1 MAVPKYWYNWRWI
14 GVSWNSSTL
23 RLNLRF
29 TLEKPLTISL
39 LSRSLTKTQ
48 MLFINCSCVAWLT
61 ISSTTSTSLSARIK
75 LRTVPCN
82 AQRRLK
88 SNGSVKWKKGIPFCF
103 VWFKNAK
110 MSSSM
115 SDIKHI
121 LVGLRV
127 KNSVMMKLGK
137 EALTRCDSKYK
148 RNEIW

>member
-1 MAVPKYWYNWRWI
+1 MVLFTLTLKFSVAVPKYWYNWRWI

-23 RLNLRF
+23 RLNLRCCCF
-29 TLEKPLTISL
+29 PLEKPLTISL

-61 ISSTTSTSLSARIK
+61 ISSTTSTLSVRIK

-88 SNGSVKWKKGIPFCF
+88 SNGSVRWKKGIPFWW

-110 MSSSM
+110 RSSSNW
-115 SDIKHI
+115 DIRHI
-121 LVGLRV
+121 LVGLRT
-127 KNSVMMKLGK
+127 KNS
-137 EALTRCDSKYK
+137 ER
-148 RNEIW
+148 